1 MKPTTAQRLALAFVS
16 ATFFVSAVH
25 AGHPFIAAD
34 SYGNHV
40 SMVSSNGV
48 VEWSFGCK
56 HPQDCW
62 QLANGN
68 YLFCHEGGALEMT
81 PDKKIAW
88 EYKAGTNTQIH
99 ACQPL
104 PDGRV
109 LVVENGPCRILEL
122 DRAGKIAKEIKLTPP
137 PSNVTMHDQ
146 FRGTRKT
153 LGGHYLVSRKGE
165 HRVEELD
172 GDGKTLRLILVPG
185 DVHETVLLPDGH
197 LLIACGEGHKVIE
210 LDANEKVVW
219 SVEENEIPGHTLR
232 LVSGLQRLPNG
243 NTVICNYL
251 GHGHLGEQAHV
262 FEITKDKKV
271 VWEVNDHANFKV
283 INQIQLLDVPGDM
296 TKGEILR

>member
-1 MKPTTAQRLALAFVS
+1 MLSHSHLRRMTVFFAATLIFTAR
-16 ATFFVSAVH
+16 

-34 SYGNHV
+34 SYGNRV
-40 SMVSSNGV
+40 SVVSSNGV
-48 VEWSFGCK
+48 VEWSFACK

-62 QLANGN
+62 RLANGN

-81 PDKKIAW
+81 PEKKIAW

-104 PDGRV
+104 LDGRV

-137 PSNVTMHDQ
+137 PSNVSLHDQ

-153 LGGHYLVSRKGE
+153 LDGHYLVSRKGE

-172 GDGKTLRLILVPG
+172 GDGKTIRSIPVPG
-185 DVHETVLLPDGH
+185 DVHAVVPLTNGH

-210 LDANEKVVW
+210 LDKNEKVVW
-219 SVEENEIPGHTLR
+219 SLDENEIPGHPLR
-232 LVSGLQRLPNG
+232 LVSGLQRLPNS

-262 FEITKDKKV
+262 FEITPDKKA
-271 VWEVNDHANFKV
+271 VWEVGDHKNFKV
-283 INQIQLLDVPGDM
+283 INQIQLLDIPGDAA
-296 TKGEILR
+296 KGEIVR

>member
-1 MKPTTAQRLALAFVS
+1 MKPASLLRLALAFVS
-16 ATFFVSAVH
+16 ATFFVSTVR

-34 SYGNHV
+34 SYGNRV
-40 SMVSSNGV
+40 SVVSSNGV
-48 VEWSFGCK
+48 VEWSFDCK

-62 QLANGN
+62 RLANGN

-137 PSNVTMHDQ
+137 PPNVKLHDQ

-153 LGGHYLVSRKGE
+153 VNGHYLVSRKGE
-165 HRVEELD
+165 HRVDELD
-172 GDGKTLRLILVPG
+172 GDGKTLYSIPVPG
-185 DVHETVLLPDGH
+185 DVHETVLLPNGH

-210 LDANEKVVW
+210 LDTDRKVVW
-219 SVEENEIPGHTLR
+219 SLDENELPRHTLR

-243 NTVICNYL
+243 DTVICNYL

-262 FEITKDKKV
+262 FEVTPDKKV
-271 VWEVNDHANFKV
+271 VWEVNDHTNFKV
-283 INQIQLLDVPGDM
+283 INQIQLLDVPGDPA
-296 TKGEILR
+296 KGEILR